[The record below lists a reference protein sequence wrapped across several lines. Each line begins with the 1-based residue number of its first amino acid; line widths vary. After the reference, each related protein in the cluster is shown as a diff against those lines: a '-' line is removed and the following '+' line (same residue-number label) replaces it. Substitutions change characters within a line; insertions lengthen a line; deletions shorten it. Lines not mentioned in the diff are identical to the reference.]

1 MLKILIADDS
11 LPSLAAC
18 QAMLEKMGHHIAV
31 AHNGEEAHEKA
42 QCQAFDLIILDEYM
56 PGIGGAQVA
65 QLLRRTAN
73 PNALTPIVS
82 LSGVTSENLKR
93 QMLDCGVDGHLTKP
107 VSSVNLQAM
116 LQQYVPGKA
125 SILDVNII
133 ESMKVDVGEEC
144 QHRLLQLFAEELQ
157 MLSAR
162 LEKAV
167 AEKSRADISAVTHI
181 WKNSAALYGAENL
194 ADLARQLNEV
204 PPEVDEALV
213 ESAENVLTVAKDTW
227 NRVNQLLVAQSA

>member
-18 QAMLEKMGHHIAV
+18 QAMLEKMGHCIAI
-31 AHNGEEAHEKA
+31 AHDGEEAHEKA
-42 QCQAFDLIILDEYM
+42 RCQAFDLIILDEYM
-56 PGIGGAQVA
+56 PGIGGAQIA
-65 QLLRRTAN
+65 QLLRCTAN

-107 VSSVNLQAM
+107 VSSASLQTM

-125 SILDVNII
+125 SVLDANII
-133 ESMKVDVGEEC
+133 ESMKVDLGEDC
-144 QHRLLQLFAEELQ
+144 QHRLLRIFAEELQ

-162 LEKAV
+162 LERAV

-181 WKNSAALYGAENL
+181 WKNSAALYGAQDL
-194 ADLARQLNEV
+194 ADLARQLNEA
-204 PPEVDEALV
+204 PPEVDEALM
-213 ESAENVLTVAKDTW
+213 ESAENVLRAAKNTW
-227 NRVNQLLVAQSA
+227 KEVSQLLVARPV